1 MSVAY
6 GKGAKGKATKLH
18 SIIVRSIGH
27 CEACD
32 YKCSCLD
39 KWKHTTGCK
48 LQAAHLEGRTASGT
62 RTQLRNAFSLCA
74 SCHRKFTD
82 KPLTFSRF
90 VTGTWAQQYRDRLL
104 ELSRPMST
112 GQKMDWDEESV
123 RLTAMRDDIKAKR
136 LTIKEARELEHEE
149 N

>member
-18 SIIVRSIGH
+18 SIIVRSLGR

-32 YKCSCLD
+32 YACQCAD
-39 KWKHTTGCK
+39 KWKHGVCK
-48 LQAAHLEGRTASGT
+48 LQCAHLEGRTASGT

-104 ELSRPMST
+104 ELSRPQVS
-112 GQKMDWDEESV
+112 GQKMDWEEEVV
-123 RLTAMRDDIKAKR
+123 RLTAMRDDIKEGR
-136 LTIKEARELEHEE
+136 LTLKEARQIEHEE

>member
-1 MSVAY
+1 MSVHY

-18 SIIVRSIGH
+18 SIIIRSLGH

-32 YKCSCLD
+32 YSCGCLD
-39 KWKHTTGCK
+39 KWKHALGCK
-48 LQAAHLEGRTASGT
+48 LQAAHIEGRTASGT
-62 RTQLRNAFSLCA
+62 RTQLRNAYCFDA

-90 VTGTWAQQYRDRLL
+90 VTGTWAQSYRDRLL
-104 ELSRPMST
+104 ELSRPQT
-112 GQKMDWDEESV
+112 KGQKMDWEEEVV
-123 RLTAMRDDIKAKR
+123 RLKAMRDDIKEGR
-136 LTIKEARELEHEE
+136 ITLKEAREIENEE

>member
-18 SIIVRSIGH
+18 SIIVRSTGH

-32 YKCSCLD
+32 YKCQCAD
-39 KWKHTTGCK
+39 KWKHGVCK
-48 LQAAHLEGRTASGT
+48 LQCAHLEGRTASGT
-62 RTQLRNAFSLCA
+62 RTQLRNAFCLCA

-90 VTGTWAQQYRDRLL
+90 VTGTWAQPYRDRLL
-104 ELSRPMST
+104 ELSRPQT
-112 GQKMDWDEESV
+112 KGQKMDWEEEVV
-123 RLTAMRDDIKAKR
+123 RLKAMMEDIK
-136 LTIKEARELEHEE
+136 LGTITLNEAREIEHAE